1 MKKILSTPF
10 AQAAAT
16 PGRRTLLATALMAA
30 LCAPA
35 YADSPV
41 VISQVYGGGGNSGA
55 PFNADFIELFNRSAS
70 PVNLSGWSVQ
80 YGSAAGQVAWGVTSL
95 GQGVTLAPGKYL
107 LVQQAV
113 GANAALPA
121 LPTPE
126 VTGTATMS
134 ATAGKVALVANEIPL
149 SGAITA
155 TSATLIDLFGFGPT
169 ANSYEGASTAA
180 LSNSMAALRK
190 GNGCTD
196 TDSNSADFSIATPAP
211 RNGATA
217 ANVCAGAVAVIVPTC
232 QATLTVNQGIGG
244 SAALSATDA
253 DGVVNAAAITS
264 TGVTG
269 ISLANFLAAS
279 AVGGVA
285 NVSLSVAGNVAVGTY
300 PVVVNFSNNQ
310 AEQKSCSVSVV
321 VKGEAVLTHTIPQI
335 QGAGATS
342 PYVNTEQSTEGVV
355 TLKVDSGFFI
365 QDENGDGDPETS
377 DGLFVFT
384 TAAYAN
390 SVELGDKILIT
401 GTVSE
406 YTPATA
412 PRTYTELTNVS
423 GLRKLATG
431 RAITPT
437 NIQFPVADFARYEG
451 MLVRLAGPLTVSQ
464 AEFLGA
470 RGELTLAS
478 GRLEVPT
485 NRYPPKSAEAIAL
498 ATANAQNQLI
508 LDDGVFVTPTTIPY
522 LDDNNVRRAGDGV
535 SAVVG
540 VIDYGSAGSGPA
552 FKLQPTEAPTFSSDN
567 ARAAAPSIS
576 ADTSNAGG
584 NIKIASANVL
594 NYFTEFTNGSNVEGK
609 PVGGCVLGSGTRSVN
624 NCRGADDM
632 VEFVRQNA
640 KIVNELKTINADVV
654 GLMEIQ
660 NNGGDVERSVE
671 YLVKSLNDAYG
682 AITYAYV
689 PAPVSTTSTP
699 GTGTDA
705 IRVALIYKPSAV
717 TAIGASLSDTDAV
730 NNRPPMAQTFQAANG
745 QKFSVVVNHLK
756 SKGSCPAT
764 SNINGDKLDGQ
775 GCFNYDRKNQATRL
789 ISTFLPQVRAAAGDP
804 KVLLIGDFNAH
815 GFEDPIGIITGAGFV
830 NQLERFV
837 RPRGT
842 PYSYVFDGESGYLD
856 HALASAEL
864 SAVVHDATEWHIN
877 ADESSIIDYNLNLGS
892 SKTPKPQDLYT
903 ALPYRASDHD
913 PVVLTLSL
921 KASYAD
927 VTGNVRIVAAGLVF
941 NRATAKWSGNITL
954 TNTGNVPLTGPFQVQ
969 IDGLVAGAALVG
981 GNGTH
986 AGSPYITVNS
996 GSLAPGA
1003 SLVVPTVFTKTGTG
1017 SVTYSAV
1024 KIYSGNF

>member
-1 MKKILSTPF
+1 MKILPHTPT

-16 PGRRTLLATALMAA
+16 PGRRTLLAAA
-30 LCAPA
+30 LLAALSAPA
-35 YADSPV
+35 FADSPV
-41 VISQVYGGGGNSGA
+41 VISQVYGGGGNGGA
-55 PFNADFIELFNRSAS
+55 QYSADFIELFNRSAS
-70 PVNLSGWSVQ
+70 PVSLSGWSVQ
-80 YGSAAGQVAWGVTSL
+80 YGSATGSAPWGVTKI
-95 GQGVTLAPGKYL
+95 GAGVTLQPGKFL
-107 LVQQAV
+107 LIQQAT
-113 GANAALPA
+113 GTNAALPA

-126 VTGTATMS
+126 VTGSATMS
-134 ATAGKVALVANEIPL
+134 ATTGKVALVANETAL
-149 SGAITA
+149 SGAVTA
-155 TSATLIDLFGFGPT
+155 TSATVVDLFGFGPT
-169 ANSYEGASTAA
+169 ANSFEGAPTAL
-180 LSNSMAALRK
+180 LSNNKAALRK
-190 GNGCTD
+190 GDGCTD
-196 TDSNSADFSIATPAP
+196 TDNNSADFTIADPAP
-211 RNGATA
+211 RNGAVA
-217 ANVCAGAVAVIVPTC
+217 AKVCSGAAAAIVPTC
-232 QATLTVNQGIGG
+232 QPTLTVNQGGGG

-253 DGVVNAAAITS
+253 DGIVNAAAITS
-264 TGVTG
+264 TGVSG
-269 ISLANFLAAS
+269 ISLTNFLAAS
-279 AVGGVA
+279 AAGGVA

-335 QGAGATS
+335 QGAGAAS
-342 PYVNTEQSTEGVV
+342 PYANTEQSTEGVV

-365 QDENGDGDPETS
+365 QDENGDGNPDTS
-377 DGLFVFT
+377 DGLFVYT

-390 SVELGDKILIT
+390 SVEIGDKVLVS
-401 GTVSE
+401 GTVTE
-406 YTPATA
+406 YTPASA
-412 PRTYTELTNVS
+412 PRSYTELTNLS
-423 GLRKLATG
+423 GLRKLAAG

-485 NRYPPKSAEAIAL
+485 NRYPARSAEAVAL
-498 ATANAQNQLI
+498 AAANAQNQLI

-522 LDDNNVRRAGDGV
+522 LDENGVRRAGDGV

-552 FKLQPTEAPTFSSDN
+552 FKLQPTEAPIFSSDN
-567 ARAAAPSIS
+567 ARAPAPSIGS
-576 ADTSNAGG
+576 DAGNPGG

-594 NYFTEFTNGSNVEGK
+594 NYFTEFTNGSNVDG
-609 PVGGCVLGSGTRSVN
+609 VAIGGCVLGSGARLTS
-624 NCRGADDM
+624 NCRGADDI
-632 VEFVRQNA
+632 VEFARQND

-660 NNGGDVERSVE
+660 NNGGDVERSVK

-689 PAPVSTTSTP
+689 PAPVSATSTP

-705 IRVALIYKPSAV
+705 IRVAMIYKPSAV
-717 TAIGASLSDTDAV
+717 SLVGNALSDTDAV
-730 NNRPPMAQTFQAANG
+730 NNRPPMAQTFLAANG
-745 QKFSVVVNHLK
+745 QKFSVIVNHLK
-756 SKGSCPAT
+756 SKGSCPAA
-764 SNINGDKLDGQ
+764 SNINGDKFDGQ

-789 ISTFLPQVRAAAGDP
+789 IGTFVPQVRAAAGDP

-815 GFEDPIGIITGAGFV
+815 GFEDPINIITGAGFV

-892 SKTPKPQDLYT
+892 TKTPKPQDLYT

-927 VTGNVRIVAAGLVF
+927 VTGGVRILGSGLVL
-941 NRATAKWSGNITL
+941 NRLTGRYTGNLTL
-954 TNTGNVPLTGPFQVQ
+954 TNSGAAAIAGPLQVAFNGLASSITLVNATGTQ
-969 IDGLVAGAALVG
+969 AGAA
-981 GNGTH
+981 
-986 AGSPYITVNS
+986 YITVP
-996 GSLAPGA
+996 GGLAPGA
-1003 SLVVPTVFTKTGTG
+1003 SVTIPLTFSKTGTANI
-1017 SVTYSAV
+1017 SYTA
-1024 KIYSGNF
+1024 KIYSGTF

>member
-1 MKKILSTPF
+1 MKKITLSPT
-10 AQAAAT
+10 AQAVAT
-16 PGRRTLLATALMAA
+16 PGRRTILAVALTALLSSSAF
-30 LCAPA
+30 
-35 YADSPV
+35 ADSPV

-55 PFNADFIELFNRSAS
+55 PYNADFIELFNRSAS

-80 YGSAAGQVAWGVTSL
+80 YGSATGNVGWGVTSL
-95 GQGVTLAPGKYL
+95 GQGVTLAPGQYL
-107 LVQQAV
+107 LVQQAI

-126 VTGTATMS
+126 ATGTATMS

-149 SGAITA
+149 SGAVTA
-155 TSATLIDLFGFGPT
+155 TSATVIDLFGFGPT
-169 ANSYEGASTAA
+169 ANSYEGAATAA
-180 LSNSMAALRK
+180 LSNSTAALRK
-190 GNGCTD
+190 GGGCTD
-196 TDSNSADFSIATPAP
+196 TDSNSADFSIATPTP

-217 ANVCAGAVAVIVPTC
+217 ANVCAGAVAVIVPIC
-232 QATLTVNQGIGG
+232 QATLTVNQGSGG

-279 AVGGVA
+279 AAGGVA

-310 AEQKSCSVSVV
+310 AQQKSCSVSVV
-321 VKGEAVLTHTIPQI
+321 VKGEAALTHTIPQI
-335 QGAGATS
+335 QGAGAAS

-365 QDENGDGDPETS
+365 QDENGDGNPETS

-390 SVELGDKILIT
+390 SVDIGDKILIT
-401 GTVSE
+401 GTVAE

-437 NIQFPVADFARYEG
+437 NIQFPVPDFARYEG

-485 NRYPPKSAEAIAL
+485 NRYPAKSAEAVAL

-508 LDDGVFVTPTTIPY
+508 LDDGVFVTPATIPY
-522 LDDNNVRRAGDGV
+522 LDDNGVRRAGDGV

-552 FKLQPTEAPTFSSDN
+552 FKLQPTEAPTFTSDN

-576 ADTSNAGG
+576 ADTGNAGG

-594 NYFTEFTNGSNVEGK
+594 NYFTEFTNGSNAKGEA
-609 PVGGCVLGSGTRSVN
+609 VGGCVLGSGARDVK

-640 KIVNELKTINADVV
+640 KIVNELKTIDADVV

-660 NNGGDVERSVE
+660 NNGGEVEKSVE

-682 AITYAYV
+682 SVTYAYV
-689 PAPVSTTSTP
+689 PAPVSATSTP

-705 IRVALIYKPSAV
+705 IRVAMIYKPSAV
-717 TAIGASLSDTDAV
+717 SLVGKSLSDTDAV
-730 NNRPPMAQTFQAANG
+730 NNRPPMAQTFLAANG

-756 SKGSCPAT
+756 SKGSCPAV
-764 SNINGDKLDGQ
+764 SNVNGDKFDGQ

-789 ISTFLPQVRAAAGDP
+789 IGTFLPQVRAAAGDP

-815 GFEDPIGIITGAGFV
+815 GFEDPINLITGAGFV

-892 SKTPKPQDLYT
+892 TKTPKPQDLYT

-921 KASYAD
+921 KAPYTD
-927 VTGNVRIVAAGLVF
+927 VTAGVRILGSGLVL
-941 NRATAKWSGNITL
+941 NRL
-954 TNTGNVPLTGPFQVQ
+954 TGRYTGNLTVTNSGPAALTGPLQVAFN
-969 IDGLVAGAALVG
+969 GLASGITLVNATATQAGA
-981 GNGTH
+981 
-986 AGSPYITVNS
+986 PYITVP
-996 GSLAPGA
+996 GGLAPGA
-1003 SLVVPTVFTKTGTG
+1003 SVTIPLTFSKTGTANI
-1017 SVTYSAV
+1017 SYTA
-1024 KIYSGNF
+1024 KIYSGTF